1 MSYEDPARARELL
14 GIADQAQRD
23 GARAGAR
30 PGWYPPA
37 LGLSVAL
44 ALASFA
50 VPWLTSA
57 GVVLGA
63 VVLPVVI
70 ETAVRRRS
78 GAAPLGDYLGPRT
91 RGPVIASLAAVV
103 LVTAAA
109 LVLLKVTGAVWGV
122 LVGAVVVGVVTAWCT
137 GWVSRRRITGTG
149 SGR

>member
-14 GIADQAQRD
+14 GVARQAQQD
-23 GARAGAR
+23 GARVGAR
-30 PGWYPPA
+30 PSWYPPA

-50 VPWLTSA
+50 VPWLTSV

-70 ETAVRRRS
+70 EAAARRTS

-91 RGPVIASLAAVV
+91 RGPVLASLAVAV
-103 LVTAAA
+103 LVTVAA

-122 LVGAVVVGVVTAWCT
+122 LVGAVVIGVVTTWCT
-137 GWVSRRRITGTG
+137 RWVSRQRLTGG
-149 SGR
+149 AGR